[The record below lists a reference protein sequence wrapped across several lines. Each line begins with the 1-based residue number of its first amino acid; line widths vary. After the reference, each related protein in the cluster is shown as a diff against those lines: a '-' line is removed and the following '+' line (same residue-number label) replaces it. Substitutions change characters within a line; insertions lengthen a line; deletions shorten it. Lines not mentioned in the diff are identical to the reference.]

1 MRGQKKKTLAVIHIR
16 RKGRK
21 SEMQGNFCSGCKEHC
36 REIAVIPQSEAFVNC
51 RLWLLL
57 ESGLYITDRLLLLL
71 YYDYQILKTPIR
83 IKKPLSAQR
92 TRSGL

>member
-1 MRGQKKKTLAVIHIR
+1 
-16 RKGRK
+16 
-21 SEMQGNFCSGCKEHC
+21 MQGNFCSGRKEHC